1 MRFLLQVDAEVDR
14 AHDAVAEL
22 LVDELFELRSVDLQG
37 LVEAVDGR
45 VGGHRGGL
53 RGAYGHRRQQRDRR
67 LVEAKHLDQHLAE
80 FSRNGV
86 LAEQRRRGPD
96 DRSVDGIGQLLPGQ
110 ALGQSGDDNLLGNL
124 VARHGYQHCRWAWVS
139 EPLGTN
145 WVSHHMRYHAS
156 QMGFVRATIAPSG
169 RRCASRISS
178 RAKRAEAASSSHCTR
193 ARSDPTV
200 ARRTG
205 PSAVINAMS
214 VPAAPLSTAV
224 TVTRPSALTCNVCPG
239 PPTPLGQ
246 DAVRSSAT
254 SDDRARYERPLR
266 NPSTIAGVES
276 SSACTTVW
284 GKPTCWCSPCE
295 SLPPTAGPRRPCRN
309 SRCQGRSENSSSIFQ
324 RPFHTSSASTSWK
337 PNSHAAP
344 GSGTDGCAAT
354 TSPPAS
360 RTSAANRGNT
370 PSLGPYRHSTHACGG
385 RPTASQC
392 PWRVVTSS
400 PGITSRPGV

>member
-145 WVSHHMRYHAS
+145 WFSHHMRYHAS

-169 RRCASRISS
+169 RLCSSRISS

-193 ARSDPTV
+193 ARSDPTI
-200 ARRTG
+200 ARRTR
-205 PSAVINAMS
+205 PSAVINATS
-214 VPAAPLSTAV
+214 VSGAPLITAV
-224 TVTRPSALTCNVCPG
+224 TVTRPSEGTGNVCPG
-239 PPTPLGQ
+239 PATPSPL
-246 DAVRSSAT
+246 DTVRSRAT
-254 SDDRARYERPLR
+254 SQDRARYERPQL
-266 NPSTIAGVES
+266 NPSMMSAADS
-276 SSACTTVW
+276 PSACTTVC
-284 GKPTCWCSPCE
+284 GKPT
-295 SLPPTAGPRRPCRN
+295 
-309 SRCQGRSENSSSIFQ
+309 
-324 RPFHTSSASTSWK
+324 
-337 PNSHAAP
+337 
-344 GSGTDGCAAT
+344 
-354 TSPPAS
+354 
-360 RTSAANRGNT
+360 
-370 PSLGPYRHSTHACGG
+370 
-385 RPTASQC
+385 
-392 PWRVVTSS
+392 
-400 PGITSRPGV
+400 